1 MFFHKRWLLGNGR
14 NRIVRVSHLGENFVE
29 PLKRPVKVN
38 LNPARCG
45 CHVLSV
51 IFSSPTFEER
61 EERKKKVKMTVGS
74 KRKAYHFEEKEKV
87 GNNSDALI
95 TDSTIAQTFDEAHS
109 DGAHFGQ
116 LKHGL
121 EAVVDGLRQ

>member
-1 MFFHKRWLLGNGR
+1 M
-14 NRIVRVSHLGENFVE
+14 RVSHLGENFVE

-38 LNPARCG
+38 LDPARCG

-51 IFSSPTFEER
+51 IFSSP
-61 EERKKKVKMTVGS
+61 
-74 KRKAYHFEEKEKV
+74 
-87 GNNSDALI
+87 
-95 TDSTIAQTFDEAHS
+95 TFDEAHS